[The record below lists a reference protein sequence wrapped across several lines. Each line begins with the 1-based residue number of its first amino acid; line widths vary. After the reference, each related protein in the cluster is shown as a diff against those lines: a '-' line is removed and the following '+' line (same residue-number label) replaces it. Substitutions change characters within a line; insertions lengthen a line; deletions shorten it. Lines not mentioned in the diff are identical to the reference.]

1 MDKFTNTPKKK
12 SLYCCV
18 TNKDDK
24 LADLKILQKKM
35 LQASAVISSHGLLQ
49 DCTFI
54 ASEVV
59 RALRTW
65 IEHCNKMKPA
75 ERSPLPS

>member
-1 MDKFTNTPKKK
+1 
-12 SLYCCV
+12 
-18 TNKDDK
+18 
-24 LADLKILQKKM
+24 M

-65 IEHCNKMKPA
+65 IQHCNKTKPA
-75 ERSPLPS
+75 ERSPFPSKMGNSAE